1 MVLFLEEDSF
11 PQALVERRLWGDN
24 QVGAGWSKPGEGL
37 GVISVGAAEGIG
49 VGEEDGDG
57 TGNGGGEVGSP
68 HGRDGLEAPGD
79 GRMWAFGLRWTSE

>member
-1 MVLFLEEDSF
+1 M
-11 PQALVERRLWGDN
+11 
-24 QVGAGWSKPGEGL
+24 
-37 GVISVGAAEGIG
+37 ISVGAAEGIG

-79 GRMWAFGLRWTSE
+79 A